1 MKKIWISIAA
11 SVLILTATS
20 CSDFLEEEVKV
31 GAAPELAYATAAG
44 IEGLVANTYSFA
56 RGWYGKEAGLGLSE
70 MGTDL
75 FYYGYDNKQKSLNS
89 YNLTAESLDGN
100 TSDNASLDQYWE
112 LFYSAVD
119 VCNRALHYVPLNE
132 FINESRKDQ
141 FMAEAYFMRA
151 FYYWHMVNI
160 WGPIPYNDQ
169 MQTEIVYNPERV
181 AEEIV
186 YTNILTDLDEAIRL
200 FNTVGYNTKE
210 DGRAHYWA
218 ARAMKARVLLY
229 AASWL
234 GATSLS
240 GEYSGNL
247 YEKAQ
252 TEADAVINSG
262 VASFY
267 ENYADTW
274 TMANED
280 IRSNQEA
287 IWGVSYSSDI
297 SGPSNTIPRRYRKN
311 NSGDPLDYNGLITRT
326 GYGRGGNAMLLM
338 FVSMWNNGATDLENN
353 EESDIWEK
361 GTKVF
366 VRALNSSSFELK
378 NGFTKETVR
387 VAEHYSP
394 YGRGF
399 TRYLP
404 SLYLFQSMEEIRAT
418 DQRPEATLLTAY
430 TIAPGLEG
438 SLKNY
443 PNIQDTAIYYAP
455 LDGASAEGQAL
466 QAWAKDRYRVQFM
479 ANGDIPLYTSMD
491 PAIAL
496 PTEAPKAVSDVY
508 GDNRY
513 NSYKVGGWCSFPGI
527 KKFQDD
533 VFDSRYPTHDISSRD
548 AIVLRLAE
556 MYLIK
561 AECQLYT
568 GNGSALETLNELRE
582 VRAIEGQEEANK
594 LSGTVTLET
603 VLHERALELCGE
615 QQRWFDLKRT
625 RTLVDRVKAYNA
637 QAGGQV
643 TANHLLRPIP
653 QAQFDAITNES
664 NTPGTGFWQNSGY

>member
-1 MKKIWISIAA
+1 
-11 SVLILTATS
+11 
-20 CSDFLEEEVKV
+20 
-31 GAAPELAYATAAG
+31 
-44 IEGLVANTYSFA
+44 
-56 RGWYGKEAGLGLSE
+56 
-70 MGTDL
+70 
-75 FYYGYDNKQKSLNS
+75 
-89 YNLTAESLDGN
+89 
-100 TSDNASLDQYWE
+100 
-112 LFYSAVD
+112 
-119 VCNRALHYVPLNE
+119 
-132 FINESRKDQ
+132 
-141 FMAEAYFMRA
+141 MAEAYFMRA

-169 MQTEIVYNPERV
+169 PQSEIIYAPERV
-181 AEEIV
+181 SEEVI
-186 YTNILTDLDEAIRL
+186 YSNMLADLDEAIRL
-200 FNTVGYNTKE
+200 FDAAGYNIKTE
-210 DGRAHYWA
+210 GRANYWA
-218 ARAMKARVLLY
+218 ARALKARVLLY

-234 GATSLS
+234 GESSLS
-240 GEYSGNL
+240 GDYSGNL

-252 TEADAVINSG
+252 AEAEAVIGSG
-262 VASFY
+262 IASFY
-267 ENYADTW
+267 DNYSDTW

-280 IRSNQEA
+280 IRQNQEA
-287 IWGVSYSSDI
+287 IWGISYSPDV
-297 SGPSNTIPRRYRKN
+297 SGPANTIPKRYRKN

-326 GYGRGGNAMLLM
+326 GYGRGGSAMLLM
-338 FVSMWNNGATDLENN
+338 FAGMWNNGASDLGGNGKE
-353 EESDIWEK
+353 I
-361 GTKVF
+361 F
-366 VRALNSSSFELK
+366 VRALGESTFYITHSVTGEK
-378 NGFTKETVR
+378 VW
-387 VAEHYSP
+387 VAEYYSP
-394 YGRGF
+394 YSRGF

-404 SLYLFQSMEEIRAT
+404 SLYLFQSLEEIRAT
-418 DQRPEATLLTAY
+418 DQRPEATLQNAY

-438 SLKNY
+438 SAQKY
-443 PNIQDTAIYYAP
+443 PSIQDTAIYYAP
-455 LDGASAEGQAL
+455 LDGNSPEGQAL

-479 ANGDIPLYTSMD
+479 AGGDIPLYTSMD

-496 PTEAPKAVSDVY
+496 PTEAAKETSDVY
-508 GDNRY
+508 GDDRY
-513 NSYKVGGWCSFPGI
+513 NTYKIGGWCSFPGI
-527 KKFQDD
+527 KKFQND
-533 VFDSRYPTHDISSRD
+533 VWDPNYPTPDISHRD

>member
-1 MKKIWISIAA
+1 MKKTWISIAA
-11 SVLILTATS
+11 SALILTATS

-218 ARAMKARVLLY
+218 ARALKARVLLY

-234 GATSLS
+234 GESSLS
-240 GEYSGNL
+240 GDYSGNL

-252 TEADAVINSG
+252 AEAEAVIGSG
-262 VASFY
+262 IASFY
-267 ENYADTW
+267 DNYSDTW

-280 IRSNQEA
+280 IRQNQEA
-287 IWGVSYSSDI
+287 IWGISYSPDV
-297 SGPSNTIPRRYRKN
+297 SGPANTIPKRYRKN

-479 ANGDIPLYTSMD
+479 ANGDIPLYTSMN
-491 PAIAL
+491 PATAL

>member
-1 MKKIWISIAA
+1 MKKTWISIAA
-11 SVLILTATS
+11 SALILTATS

-200 FNTVGYNTKE
+200 FNTVSYNTKE

-218 ARAMKARVLLY
+218 ARALKARVLLY

-234 GATSLS
+234 GESSLS
-240 GEYSGNL
+240 GDYSGNL

-252 TEADAVINSG
+252 AEAEAVIGSG
-262 VASFY
+262 IASFY
-267 ENYADTW
+267 DNYSDTW

-280 IRSNQEA
+280 IRQNQEA
-287 IWGVSYSSDI
+287 IWGISYSPDV
-297 SGPSNTIPRRYRKN
+297 SGPANTIPKRYRKN

-479 ANGDIPLYTSMD
+479 ANGDIPLYTSMN
-491 PAIAL
+491 PATAL

>member
-1 MKKIWISIAA
+1 MMKKILISFAA
-11 SVLILTATS
+11 SALILAASS
-20 CSDFLEEEVKV
+20 CSDYLEEEVKV
-31 GAAPELAYATAAG
+31 GAAPELAFSTASG

-100 TSDNASLDQYWE
+100 TSDNACLDQYWE

-119 VCNRALHYVPLNE
+119 VCNRALKYVPVNE
-132 FINESRKDQ
+132 FINDTKKDQ

-169 MQTEIVYNPERV
+169 PQSEIIYAPERV
-181 AEEIV
+181 SEEVI
-186 YTNILTDLDEAIRL
+186 YSNMLADLDEAIRL
-200 FNTVGYNTKE
+200 FDAAGYNIKTE
-210 DGRAHYWA
+210 GRANYWA
-218 ARAMKARVLLY
+218 ARALKARVLLY

-234 GATSLS
+234 GESSLS
-240 GEYSGNL
+240 GDYSGNL

-252 TEADAVINSG
+252 AEAEAVIGSG
-262 VASFY
+262 IASFY
-267 ENYADTW
+267 DNYSDTW

-280 IRSNQEA
+280 IRQNQEA
-287 IWGVSYSSDI
+287 IWGISYSPDV
-297 SGPSNTIPRRYRKN
+297 SGPANTIPKRYRKN

-326 GYGRGGNAMLLM
+326 GYGRGGSAMLLM
-338 FVSMWNNGATDLENN
+338 FAGMWNNGASDLGGNGKE
-353 EESDIWEK
+353 I
-361 GTKVF
+361 F
-366 VRALNSSSFELK
+366 VRALGESTFYITHSVTGEK
-378 NGFTKETVR
+378 VW
-387 VAEHYSP
+387 VAEYYSP
-394 YGRGF
+394 YSRGF

-404 SLYLFQSMEEIRAT
+404 SLYLFQSLEEIRAT
-418 DQRPEATLLTAY
+418 DQRPEATLQNAY

-438 SLKNY
+438 SAQKY
-443 PNIQDTAIYYAP
+443 PSIQDTAIYYAP
-455 LDGASAEGQAL
+455 LDGNSPEGQAL

-479 ANGDIPLYTSMD
+479 AGGDIPLYTSMD

-496 PTEAPKAVSDVY
+496 PTEAAKETSDVY
-508 GDNRY
+508 GDDRY
-513 NSYKVGGWCSFPGI
+513 NTYKIGGWCSFPGI
-527 KKFQDD
+527 KKFQND
-533 VFDSRYPTHDISSRD
+533 VWDPNYPTPDISHRD

>member
-11 SVLILTATS
+11 SALILTATS

-200 FNTVGYNTKE
+200 FNTVSYNTKE

-218 ARAMKARVLLY
+218 ARALKARVLLY

-234 GATSLS
+234 GESSLS
-240 GEYSGNL
+240 GDYSGNL

-252 TEADAVINSG
+252 AEAEAVIGSG
-262 VASFY
+262 IASFY
-267 ENYADTW
+267 DNYSDTW

-280 IRSNQEA
+280 IRQNQEA
-287 IWGVSYSSDI
+287 IWGISYSPDV
-297 SGPSNTIPRRYRKN
+297 SGPANTIPKRYRKN

-479 ANGDIPLYTSMD
+479 ANGDIPLYTSMN
-491 PAIAL
+491 PATAL

>member
-1 MKKIWISIAA
+1 MKKLLISFAA
-11 SVLILTATS
+11 SALILAASS
-20 CSDFLEEEVKV
+20 CSDYLEEEVKV
-31 GAAPELAYATAAG
+31 GAAPELAFSTASG

-100 TSDNASLDQYWE
+100 TSDNACLDQYWE

-119 VCNRALHYVPLNE
+119 VCNRALKYVPVNE
-132 FINESRKDQ
+132 FINDTKKDQ

-169 MQTEIVYNPERV
+169 PQSEIIYAPERV
-181 AEEIV
+181 SEEVI
-186 YTNILTDLDEAIRL
+186 YSNMLADLDEAIRL
-200 FNTVGYNTKE
+200 FDAAGYNIKTE
-210 DGRAHYWA
+210 GRANYWA
-218 ARAMKARVLLY
+218 ARALKARVLLY

-234 GATSLS
+234 GESSL
-240 GEYSGNL
+240 GGDYSGNL

-252 TEADAVINSG
+252 AEAEAVIGSG
-262 VASFY
+262 IASFY
-267 ENYADTW
+267 DNYSDTW

-280 IRSNQEA
+280 IRQNQEA
-287 IWGVSYSSDI
+287 IWGISYSPDV
-297 SGPSNTIPRRYRKN
+297 SGPANTIPKRYRKDN
-311 NSGDPLDYNGLITRT
+311 EAEPLDYNGLITRT
-326 GYGRGGNAMLLM
+326 GYGRGGSAMLLM
-338 FVSMWNNGATDLENN
+338 FAGMWNNGASDLGGNGKE
-353 EESDIWEK
+353 
-361 GTKVF
+361 VF
-366 VRALNSSSFELK
+366 VRALGESTFYITHSVTGEK
-378 NGFTKETVR
+378 VW
-387 VAEHYSP
+387 VAEYYSP
-394 YGRGF
+394 YSRGF

-404 SLYLFQSMEEIRAT
+404 SLYLFQSLEEIRAT
-418 DQRPEATLLTAY
+418 DQRPEATLQNAY

-438 SLKNY
+438 SAQKY
-443 PNIQDTAIYYAP
+443 PSIQDTAIYYAP
-455 LDGASAEGQAL
+455 LDGNSPEGQAL

-479 ANGDIPLYTSMD
+479 AGGDIPLYTSMD

-496 PTEAPKAVSDVY
+496 PTEAAKETSDVY
-508 GDNRY
+508 GDERY
-513 NSYKVGGWCSFPGI
+513 NTYKIGGWCSFPGI
-527 KKFQDD
+527 KKFQND
-533 VFDSRYPTHDISSRD
+533 VWDPNYPTPDISHRD

-653 QAQFDAITNES
+653 QAQFDAIINES

>member
-1 MKKIWISIAA
+1 MMKKILISFAA
-11 SVLILTATS
+11 SALILAASS
-20 CSDFLEEEVKV
+20 CSDYLEEEVKV
-31 GAAPELAYATAAG
+31 GAAPELAFSTASG

-100 TSDNASLDQYWE
+100 TSDNACLDQYWE

-119 VCNRALHYVPLNE
+119 VCNRALKYVPVNE
-132 FINESRKDQ
+132 FINDTKKDQ

-169 MQTEIVYNPERV
+169 PQSEIIYAPERV
-181 AEEIV
+181 SEEVI
-186 YTNILTDLDEAIRL
+186 YSNMLADLDEAIRL
-200 FNTVGYNTKE
+200 FDAAGYNIKTE
-210 DGRAHYWA
+210 GRANYWA
-218 ARAMKARVLLY
+218 ARALKARVLLY
-229 AASWL
+229 VASWL
-234 GATSLS
+234 GESSLS
-240 GEYSGNL
+240 GDYSGNL

-252 TEADAVINSG
+252 AEAEAVIGSG
-262 VASFY
+262 IASFY
-267 ENYADTW
+267 DNYSDTW

-280 IRSNQEA
+280 IRQNQEA
-287 IWGVSYSSDI
+287 IWGISYSPDV
-297 SGPSNTIPRRYRKN
+297 SGPANTIPKRYRKN

-326 GYGRGGNAMLLM
+326 GYGRGGSAMLLM
-338 FVSMWNNGATDLENN
+338 FAGMWNNGASDLGGNGKE
-353 EESDIWEK
+353 I
-361 GTKVF
+361 F
-366 VRALNSSSFELK
+366 VRALGESTFYITHSVTGEK
-378 NGFTKETVR
+378 VW
-387 VAEHYSP
+387 VAEYYSP
-394 YGRGF
+394 YSRGF

-404 SLYLFQSMEEIRAT
+404 SLYLFQSLEEIRAT
-418 DQRPEATLLTAY
+418 DQRPEATLQNAY

-438 SLKNY
+438 SAQKY
-443 PNIQDTAIYYAP
+443 PSIQDTAIYYAP
-455 LDGASAEGQAL
+455 LDGNSPDGQEL

-479 ANGDIPLYTSMD
+479 AGGDIPLYTSMD

-496 PTEAPKAVSDVY
+496 PTDAAKETSDVY
-508 GDNRY
+508 GDDRY
-513 NSYKVGGWCSFPGI
+513 NTYKIGGWCSFPGI
-527 KKFQDD
+527 KKFQND
-533 VFDSRYPTHDISSRD
+533 VWDPNYPTPDISHRD

-582 VRAIEGQEEANK
+582 IRAIEGQEEANK

-603 VLHERALELCGE
+603 VLHERALELCSE

-637 QAGGQV
+637 QASGQV